1 MDAIT
6 SARLRFQRLA
16 GACGVAAPVTSLTLI
31 FAAVSVSPWFSWQQN
46 ALSDMGVSA
55 TPNPFNFGL
64 VLDGLFNLVFTIGI
78 LRQMDR
84 SRLAR
89 LGSLALL
96 LGAIAL
102 PLIGIITEDQHPWH
116 WPISASYFFFTPLAY
131 LFIGTWSFRRGR
143 KTDGCLTLAA
153 GIAAL
158 LVIFL
163 RDPLTHQ
170 DGIAVPEILAALII
184 GCWTFS
190 MGIRLLLQPATD
202 KVAI

>member
-1 MDAIT
+1 MDT
-6 SARLRFQRLA
+6 SPSSSFRFQRLA
-16 GACGVAAPVTSLTLI
+16 GACGIATPVISLTLT
-31 FAAVSVSPWFSWQQN
+31 FAAVIVTPWFSWQQN

-64 VLDGLFNLVFTIGI
+64 VLGGLFNLVFTIGI

-102 PLIGIITEDQHPWH
+102 PLIGLVTEDKRPWH
-116 WPISASYFFFTPLAY
+116 WNIAASYFFFTPLAY
-131 LFIGTWSFRRGR
+131 LLIGTWSFRRGQ
-143 KTDGCLTLAA
+143 KTAGSLSVAA
-153 GIAAL
+153 GVATL

-163 RDPLTHQ
+163 RDALTHQ
-170 DGIAVPEILAALII
+170 ADIAVPEILAALIM

-190 MGIRLLLQPATD
+190 MGMRLLLQPTTD
-202 KVAI
+202 KAGT

>member
-64 VLDGLFNLVFTIGI
+64 VLVGLFNLVFTIGI

-102 PLIGIITEDQHPWH
+102 PLIGLVTEDKRPWH
-116 WPISASYFFFTPLAY
+116 WNVSASYFFFTPLAY
-131 LFIGTWSFRRGR
+131 LFIGTRSFRRGQ
-143 KTDGCLTLAA
+143 KTNGSLTLAA
-153 GIAAL
+153 GVAAL

-163 RDPLTHQ
+163 RNPLTHQ
-170 DGIAVPEILAALII
+170 GDIAVPEILAALII
-184 GCWTFS
+184 GSWTFS
-190 MGIRLLLQPATD
+190 MGMRLLFDPATD
-202 KVAI
+202 KGAA

>member
-1 MDAIT
+1 MDAII

-16 GACGVAAPVTSLTLI
+16 GACGVVAPVTSLTLI
-31 FAAVSVSPWFSWQQN
+31 FTAVSVSPWFSWQQN

-64 VLDGLFNLVFTIGI
+64 VLGGLFNLVFTIGI

-102 PLIGIITEDQHPWH
+102 PLIGLVTEDKRPWH
-116 WPISASYFFFTPLAY
+116 WNIAASYFFFTPLAY
-131 LFIGTWSFRRGR
+131 LCIGTWSFRRGR
-143 KTDGCLTLAA
+143 KTGGSLTLAA

-163 RDPLTHQ
+163 RNTLVHQ
-170 DGIAVPEILAALII
+170 GDIAVPEILAALIM
-184 GCWTFS
+184 GCWTCS
-190 MGIRLLLQPATD
+190 MGMRLLFEPATD
-202 KVAI
+202 KDAT